1 MQHGIAAATA
11 VASDLSS
18 QQSLEASLQ
27 PDLDAAGFDD
37 EDGDEDEEVEDGMV
51 TRPTVIARIAATANL
66 PAATS
71 TPKACGV
78 HYV

>member
-37 EDGDEDEEVEDGMV
+37 EDEDEEVEDGMV

>member
-37 EDGDEDEEVEDGMV
+37 KDEDEEVEDGMV
-51 TRPTVIARIAATANL
+51 IRPTVIARIAATANL